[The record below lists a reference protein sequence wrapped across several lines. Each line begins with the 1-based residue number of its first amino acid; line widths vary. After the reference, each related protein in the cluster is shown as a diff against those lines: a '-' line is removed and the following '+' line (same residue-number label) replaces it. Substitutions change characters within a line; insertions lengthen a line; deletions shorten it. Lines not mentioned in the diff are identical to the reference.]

1 MTKVILKGLKRGF
14 LCYKMKAIIKII
26 TVLTFCTQIVSAQ
39 QNGFG
44 PHGGRLKTAGNY
56 KIELF
61 GCDDHIEA
69 YLFDRDTNAISNNN
83 VSGNVE
89 FFYNGQATLSC
100 PLVHYG
106 MDGFTAKIPANT
118 FLYSKPT
125 FNIDVGVIVTE
136 KFENECLMSAGKN

>member
-1 MTKVILKGLKRGF
+1 
-14 LCYKMKAIIKII
+14 MKTITKII
-26 TVLTFCTQIVSAQ
+26 TLLTFCTQIASAQ
-39 QNGFG
+39 QSSLG
-44 PHGGRLKTAGNY
+44 PHSGRLKTVGNY

-61 GCDDHIEA
+61 GCDDHIEV

-83 VSGNVE
+83 VTGLVE
-89 FFYNGQATLSC
+89 FFFNGQETLSY

-118 FLYSKPT
+118 FLYSKPIL
-125 FNIDVGVIVTE
+125 NITGGAIVTE

>member
-1 MTKVILKGLKRGF
+1 MFAFSVQL
-14 LCYKMKAIIKII
+14 AN
-26 TVLTFCTQIVSAQ
+26 AQ
-39 QNGFG
+39 QSGIG
-44 PHGGRLKTAGNY
+44 PHGGRLKTVGNY

-61 GCDDHIEA
+61 GCDDHIEV

-89 FFYNGQATLSC
+89 FFYNGQATLSR

-106 MDGFTAKIPANT
+106 MDGFTAKIPVNT

-125 FNIDVGVIVTE
+125 FNMDEGVIVTE
-136 KFENECLMSAGKN
+136 KFENECLINANKN

>member
-1 MTKVILKGLKRGF
+1 
-14 LCYKMKAIIKII
+14 MKTIIKII
-26 TVLTFCTQIVSAQ
+26 TLLTFCAQIVSAQ

-44 PHGGRLKTAGNY
+44 PHGGRLKTAGTY

-61 GCDDHIEA
+61 GCNDHIEV

-83 VSGNVE
+83 VSGSVE
-89 FFYNGQATLSC
+89 FFYSGQATLNC

-125 FNIDVGVIVTE
+125 FNMNNVIVTE